1 MGEWVEVAELAQLKR
16 RKKLVVSA
24 GEQEIALF
32 YVDGE
37 VFALNDVCIHKER
50 RLSKGLIFQGHVV
63 CPGHQWAFDL
73 RTGWVDEWAR
83 CQPVYRVKVESEAV
97 YVDPEPVVRAAAPE
111 AHERYASGG

>member
-1 MGEWVEVAELAQLKR
+1 MTDWVQVAELPQLAR

-24 GEQEIALF
+24 GGREIALF

-37 VFALNDVCIHKER
+37 VFALDDVCIHKQR

-73 RTGWVDEWAR
+73 KTGWVDEWAR
-83 CQPVYRVKVESEAV
+83 CQPVYGVKVEGEAV
-97 YVDPEPVVRAAAPE
+97 FVDLEPRVRAEPPA